1 MSNRFRFQQVAVYL
15 PEKRMYQTFPVNDPV
30 FPTIRQPTAEF
41 KPYYPDK
48 TFFRKFLAELRMQN
62 II

>member
-1 MSNRFRFQQVAVYL
+1 MAVYL

-30 FPTIRQPTAEF
+30 FPTIRQPTTEF
-41 KPYYPDK
+41 KPHYPDK